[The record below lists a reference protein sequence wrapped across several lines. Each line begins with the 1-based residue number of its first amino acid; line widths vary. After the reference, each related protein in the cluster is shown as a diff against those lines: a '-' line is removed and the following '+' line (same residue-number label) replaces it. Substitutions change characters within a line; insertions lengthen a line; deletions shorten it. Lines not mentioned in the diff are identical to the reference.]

1 MEIYSIPLKY
11 RRNQLFSIQFKSV
24 YLSYSDYSLEVSY
37 KNIKKSSRVEKKTM
51 FPIFQMHDNSEI
63 DELFRETK
71 YPEFIL
77 RLKDENKKEILEE
90 FRISLNDLIKI
101 GKTYPFLQ
109 YKSNFLVLFNF
120 SDGYFI
126 TKDIYYNIFSPEQP
140 IKPNKSFSFFKY
152 NEKAKEWDFFNNQ
165 NLYLQSEVLSK
176 IKKLDDSIKNSIL
189 NEDSFKRRLHLK
201 DEIHNASQIVSSLQ
215 LKIIYKENII
225 KSLQKII
232 SQKKSDLNIARTVL
246 KNNTSKYTISD
257 NKTTSDS
264 PSLKNISISNSNIAN
279 KNNSYYKSSP
289 LIPAN
294 PYICNF
300 LTPQFLTEDTN
311 KIKYNNSFLYSHSSN
326 LYPYIVDVSTKEK
339 EEYEKTSKKVE
350 KFKVMLAAL
359 KNKKLAEVTFVFFNS
374 ICDRFYLV
382 PVLGSEEYKST
393 FFFYERHYKEISV
406 MTGVIAQILNYLS
419 TLFNI
424 PLKYPLLLN
433 GSKSYIVKN
442 KKDFLNL
449 SYSYKNEENRAGLYE
464 ISLSCLQ
471 SNLYEVNKYLKG
483 GVFPKSNNFFKE
495 FVKFYEVCMEVIL
508 VRK

>member
-1 MEIYSIPLKY
+1 MEIYSIPLKF
-11 RRNQLFSIQFKSV
+11 RRNQLFYIQFKSI

-37 KNIKKSSRVEKKTM
+37 KNIIKSSRIEKKTM
-51 FPIFQMHDNSEI
+51 FPRFQMHENSDI
-63 DELFRETK
+63 DEFFREAK
-71 YPEFIL
+71 YSEFIL
-77 RLKDENKKEILEE
+77 RLRDENKNEILEE
-90 FRISLNDLIKI
+90 FRVSLNDLIKV
-101 GKTYPFLQ
+101 GKNYPFLKI
-109 YKSNFLVLFNF
+109 KSNFLVLFNF

-126 TKDIYYNIFSPEQP
+126 TKDIYYNIFSNLSPEQP
-140 IKPNKSFSFFKY
+140 LKVKFFSFFKY

-165 NLYLQSEVLSK
+165 NLYLQNEVQSHL
-176 IKKLDDSIKNSIL
+176 KKLDDSIKTSL
-189 NEDSFKRRLHLK
+189 LYEESLKRRLYLK
-201 DEIHNASQIVSSLQ
+201 DEIIQSSQIVSSLQ
-215 LKIIYKENII
+215 QKILYKENLI
-225 KSLQKII
+225 KSLQKLIA
-232 SQKKSDLNIARTVL
+232 QKKSDLNIARTVL
-246 KNNTSKYTISD
+246 KNNTSKYIISD
-257 NKTTSDS
+257 KKNTSEESPLSSSSRANK
-264 PSLKNISISNSNIAN
+264 SNSN
-279 KNNSYYKSSP
+279 YKSSP

-311 KIKYNNSFLYSHSSN
+311 KIKFNNSFFVHSN
-326 LYPYIVDVSTKEK
+326 LDLSSPYLVDISLKEK
-339 EEYEKTSKKVE
+339 EEYEKTTKKVE

-359 KNKKLAEVTFVFFNS
+359 KNKKLAEVTFVFFNN

-424 PLKYPLLLN
+424 PLKYPLVLN

-442 KKDFLNL
+442 KKDFLKL
-449 SYSYKNEENRAGLYE
+449 SYSYKNEENRVGVYE

-471 SNLYEVNKYLKG
+471 SNLYEINRYLRG

-495 FVKFYEVCMEVIL
+495 FVKFYEICMEVIL
-508 VRK
+508 IRK